1 MIRLETSSGIVLSK
15 IFKDVSPIT
24 YSSNKQVN
32 RLLDGSFH
40 VQILG
45 NPLRRME
52 GTIISTF
59 NQAEMLNSLVDQ
71 GTPLLLT
78 FLNKKYMV
86 YIDESIS
93 WERINFAHGD
103 MDKSLFQGKLKIVIK
118 EEVML

>member
-15 IFKDVSPIT
+15 ILKDVSPIT
-24 YSSNKQVN
+24 YSSNEQVN

>member
-15 IFKDVSPIT
+15 ILKDVSPIT

>member
-1 MIRLETSSGIVLSK
+1 
-15 IFKDVSPIT
+15 
-24 YSSNKQVN
+24 
-32 RLLDGSFH
+32 
-40 VQILG
+40 
-45 NPLRRME
+45 
-52 GTIISTF
+52 
-59 NQAEMLNSLVDQ
+59 MLNSLVDQ

>member
-15 IFKDVSPIT
+15 ILKDVSPIT

-71 GTPLLLT
+71 GTSLLLT

>member
-15 IFKDVSPIT
+15 ILKDVSPIT

-52 GTIISTF
+52 GTIISSF